1 MNTATNLD
9 QTKFPCECRVVRFV
23 ATKGFVTANTP
34 LNHGLLKPKRH
45 GPGKLLLL
53 QNGPARPRLESF
65 WRDFCNRCTYR
76 TSHALMVAKISKPQS
91 SAGGMSAKSGC
102 MISHCSPEG
111 PLSFAHTASSKTQA
125 EDTEWEDSSLVM
137 RSLYPR
143 RWSTRK
149 KDPRCAFANL
159 HLFPNLSINQQA
171 WVFRVLDSSICAFR
185 LGVRIIFSRFKNHRK
200 LFQFVGPLLA
210 TSTLEPKWLRFNLL
224 PGLLGKQQTTQG
236 PQIQDLNHNDES
248 MMRIMVFLNSP
259 GPRGNKEYMTYCLMF
274 GDTEPVWFN
283 NK

>member
-1 MNTATNLD
+1 MRWWWQKSQNPSPVLA
-9 QTKFPCECRVVRFV
+9 ECPPKVVVWYPIVLRKVHF
-23 ATKGFVTANTP
+23 
-34 LNHGLLKPKRH
+34 HLLIQHP
-45 GPGKLLLL
+45 
-53 QNGPARPRLESF
+53 QRPR
-65 WRDFCNRCTYR
+65 R
-76 TSHALMVAKISKPQS
+76 KIPSGKIPHSWCEVCIHGDGPQ
-91 SAGGMSAKSGC
+91 GR
-102 MISHCSPEG
+102 
-111 PLSFAHTASSKTQA
+111 KTQ
-125 EDTEWEDSSLVM
+125 DV
-137 RSLYPR
+137 
-143 RWSTRK
+143 
-149 KDPRCAFANL
+149 
-159 HLFPNLSINQQA
+159 HLQIFIFFQNLSINQQA

-210 TSTLEPKWLRFNLL
+210 TSALEPKWLRFNLL